1 MSESRV
7 VVSVGDADL
16 IRLTQIITDGDEK
29 AALEFLK
36 KVFQPE
42 IDRLGRG

>member
-1 MSESRV
+1 MEKDKIV
-7 VVSVGDADL
+7 ITIDGAHL
-16 IRLTQIITDGDEK
+16 IELARIITDGDEK